1 MKNDRLHDKHWSIDL
16 FYLGLITSLLSGC
29 VDPGLTDLREYV
41 AKIKAIENPQVSPIP
56 EYRHTPPFFYEAKNQ
71 RDPFIPLI
79 DTDTRK
85 TVDPGILG
93 ENTPNENACP
103 SRPDANRVRVG
114 LEEMPLDALQMVG
127 TMTKEGTL
135 WALVEST
142 NDGTLYNVKQNDYLG
157 DNYGQI
163 INIYEEK
170 IDILELL
177 PDGNGCWTQEV
188 THIRLTSKT
197 Q

>member
-1 MKNDRLHDKHWSIDL
+1 MKNDSLHKKFRSVDL
-16 FYLGLITSLLSGC
+16 FYLGLITSLLSAC
-29 VDPGLTDLREYV
+29 SDPGIKDLEEYV
-41 AKIKAIENPQVSPIP
+41 AEIKAIENPQVDPIP
-56 EYRHTPPFFYEAKNQ
+56 ESRHIPSFYYEVQNQ

-79 DTDTRK
+79 DIDIRQPEI
-85 TVDPGILG
+85 PGGLG
-93 ENTPNENACP
+93 ENKSDENPCP

-127 TMTKEGTL
+127 TMTKQGTL
-135 WALVEST
+135 WALVAST
-142 NDGTLYNVKQNDYLG
+142 SDGTLYEVKQNDYMG
-157 DNYGQI
+157 ENYGQI
-163 INIYEEK
+163 INISEDQ

-188 THIRLTSKT
+188 TTLRLAT

>member
-1 MKNDRLHDKHWSIDL
+1 MKYDILHEKHWSVDL

-29 VDPGLTDLREYV
+29 GDPGLTDLQEYV
-41 AKIKAIENPQVSPIP
+41 AEIKAIENPHVDPIP
-56 EYRHTPPFFYEAKNQ
+56 EYRHIPPFFYEVQNQ

-79 DTDTRK
+79 DTDIK
-85 TVDPGILG
+85 KPDIPGGLG
-93 ENTPNENACP
+93 ENKSDENPCP
-103 SRPDANRVRVG
+103 SHPDANRVRVG

-135 WALVEST
+135 WALVVST
-142 NDGTLYNVKQNDYLG
+142 SDGTLYHVKQNDYLG
-157 DNYGQI
+157 ENYGQI
-163 INIYEEK
+163 INISEDQ

-188 THIRLTSKT
+188 TTLRLASQTK
-197 Q
+197 